1 MSLGSGMNFEAGATG
16 ADIAQVQRAPLTKRL
31 VMAPIGLVAA
41 EAGAQAGIM
50 VEDML
55 AGLFPERDKK
65 GKRDKTARAKVLG
78 GKLFISILIY
88 PVSIPLALG
97 FAASGGLLH
106 LLLGLPTFAESEDQA
121 RKRQRQLLGLGIKAK
136 GRYTQKLKEKDKEGK
151 DDASASGKDG
161 KDTKEEEDENDEPA
175 DAEETNVDL
184 AAKLTDPDVLHI
196 YGKAAD
202 QAWDR
207 LIQQGHLPPNSKP
220 VINEAMVQEVQ
231 GLVRDA
237 QQRGAM

>member
-1 MSLGSGMNFEAGATG
+1 MSLGSGMSLEAGATG
-16 ADIAQVQRAPLTKRL
+16 SDIKEVQRAPLAKRL
-31 VMAPIGLVAA
+31 VMAPIGLAAA

-78 GKLFISILIY
+78 GKLFISILLY
-88 PVSIPLALG
+88 PISVPLALG

-121 RKRQRQLLGLGIKAK
+121 RKRQRQLIGLGVKPK
-136 GRYTQKLKEKDKEGK
+136 GRYTQKLKDADKKESDDENAGKGGK
-151 DDASASGKDG
+151 DA
-161 KDTKEEEDENDEPA
+161 KEEEAENDEPA
-175 DAEETNVDL
+175 DAEETNIDL

-202 QAWDR
+202 QAWER
-207 LIQQGHLPPNSKP
+207 LIRDGRLPPDSKP

-237 QQRGAM
+237 QLRGTM